1 MEEKKYL
8 MQLKKISVEELKLVP
23 HILVINENGNGSN
36 GFILRLFNIL
46 KTKYGKSILRTE
58 LPFDTESTIEDFFDD
73 LYTILLNNY
82 TSKYEGI
89 LIVDISSWK
98 KGYRNNTVSS
108 FLNSLLGQKHSNR
121 WLCSDNIFFVFEVN
135 DLTENPLVE
144 ELKKIGAT
152 YVIETESECEEEC
165 PLEDVLISQIGLE
178 NINYL
183 KQQVCGEKKLF
194 QKIISIIY
202 MNGTKDLDKAMIDEI
217 IRENKIKS
225 NVMIGFRGC
234 CE

>member
-121 WLCSDNIFFVFEVN
+121 WLCSDNIFFCF
-135 DLTENPLVE
+135 
-144 ELKKIGAT
+144 
-152 YVIETESECEEEC
+152 
-165 PLEDVLISQIGLE
+165 
-178 NINYL
+178 
-183 KQQVCGEKKLF
+183 
-194 QKIISIIY
+194 
-202 MNGTKDLDKAMIDEI
+202 
-217 IRENKIKS
+217 
-225 NVMIGFRGC
+225 
-234 CE
+234 